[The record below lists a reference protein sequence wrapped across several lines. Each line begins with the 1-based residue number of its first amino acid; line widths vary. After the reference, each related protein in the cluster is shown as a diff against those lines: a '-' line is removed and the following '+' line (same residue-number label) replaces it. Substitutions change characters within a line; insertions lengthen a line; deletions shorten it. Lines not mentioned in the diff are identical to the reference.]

1 MDDLLI
7 QRRMRMP
14 VVTGVP
20 TSPEAVRSSQPQTGT
35 SFRDVLEQE
44 AQKTTE
50 LSFSRHAAGRVAERG
65 IEISRTGMER
75 LEEGL
80 RMAREKGLNDT
91 LILMDGSAF
100 IVSAQNGTVITAMP
114 SQELNG
120 RVFTNIDGDCD
131 SLTGPYG
138 GHWALTDRE
147 AHTVPIGR

>member
-20 TSPEAVRSSQPQTGT
+20 TSPEAVRSSQPQTGA
-35 SFRDVLEQE
+35 SFREVLEQE

-120 RVFTNIDGDCD
+120 RVFTNIDG
-131 SLTGPYG
+131 
-138 GHWALTDRE
+138 
-147 AHTVPIGR
+147 TVIL

>member
-20 TSPEAVRSSQPQTGT
+20 TSPEVVRSSQPQTGT

-120 RVFTNIDGDCD
+120 RVFTNIDG
-131 SLTGPYG
+131 
-138 GHWALTDRE
+138 
-147 AHTVPIGR
+147 TVIL

>member
-35 SFRDVLEQE
+35 SFREVLEQE
-44 AQKTTE
+44 AQKITE

-120 RVFTNIDGDCD
+120 RVFTNIDG
-131 SLTGPYG
+131 
-138 GHWALTDRE
+138 
-147 AHTVPIGR
+147 TVIL

>member
-1 MDDLLI
+1 
-7 QRRMRMP
+7 MP
-14 VVTGVP
+14 P
-20 TSPEAVRSSQPQTGT
+20 
-35 SFRDVLEQE
+35 
-44 AQKTTE
+44 
-50 LSFSRHAAGRVAERG
+50 AEWQNGG

-120 RVFTNIDGDCD
+120 RVFTNIDG
-131 SLTGPYG
+131 
-138 GHWALTDRE
+138 
-147 AHTVPIGR
+147 TVIL

>member
-1 MDDLLI
+1 MSATASGVPQVASKSLF

-35 SFRDVLEQE
+35 SFREVLEQE

-114 SQELNG
+114 GQELNG
-120 RVFTNIDGDCD
+120 RVFTNIDG
-131 SLTGPYG
+131 
-138 GHWALTDRE
+138 
-147 AHTVPIGR
+147 TVIL

>member
-35 SFRDVLEQE
+35 SFREVLEQE

-91 LILMDGSAF
+91 RILMDGSAF

-120 RVFTNIDGDCD
+120 RVFTNIDG
-131 SLTGPYG
+131 
-138 GHWALTDRE
+138 
-147 AHTVPIGR
+147 TVIL

>member
-20 TSPEAVRSSQPQTGT
+20 TSPEAVRSSQPQTVT

-120 RVFTNIDGDCD
+120 RVFTNIDG
-131 SLTGPYG
+131 
-138 GHWALTDRE
+138 
-147 AHTVPIGR
+147 TVIL